1 LKGAVTLALAKV
13 AKQLEDIKS
22 AVKAEAEDVAARTL
36 KKLKEFDDL
45 GLTRF
50 DGHLGGGAL
59 TESAHEQ
66 NQDW

>member
-1 LKGAVTLALAKV
+1 MKTTKDKKYGSCIVVAFLSYSVAVLPV
-13 AKQLEDIKS
+13 S
-22 AVKAEAEDVAARTL
+22 AGCYKNGEGDP
-36 KKLKEFDDL
+36 L

-66 NQDW
+66 AQDC